1 MSPIIFHYLTNDFH
15 NTYTVRHIL
24 EVPDQCDIIVHSIV
38 QRNEISDAINDHH
51 VVPSATAVITL
62 AEIICVPVRS
72 SVHLSI
78 ADTLN
83 LATSDRVP
91 CQQKYHC
98 RC

>member
-1 MSPIIFHYLTNDFH
+1 MRPTIFHYITNVFH
-15 NTYTVRHIL
+15 NTSAVRHLL
-24 EVPDQCDIIVHSIV
+24 EVPNQCDIIVHSIV

-51 VVPSATAVITL
+51 IVPSATAVITL

-72 SVHLSI
+72 SMHFSI

-91 CQQKYHC
+91 CQQKYHS